1 MTRRLRPA
9 PADPTHPALRDGA
22 DALARL
28 YARPG
33 FLLRRAWQ
41 IATAVFESECVGIT
55 PAQYGTLIVLRAQPG
70 IDQAS
75 LARALG
81 YDKVTMLRV
90 LRGLQARELVHR
102 IEADGPRRR
111 YALSLTEAGT
121 ALLGRMARPAARAGQ
136 RLLSPLAPAEQAQLV
151 ALLQKL
157 TSGMED
163 AARARWVAPD
173 ANRRARQRASSPR

>member
-1 MTRRLRPA
+1 MTRRLSPA
-9 PADPTHPALRDGA
+9 PADSTHPALRDGT

-41 IATAVFESECVGIT
+41 IATAVFEGECVGLT

-90 LRGLQARELVHR
+90 LRGLQARALVHR
-102 IEADGPRRR
+102 IEADSPRKR
-111 YALSLTEAGT
+111 YALSLTHAGT
-121 ALLGRMARPAARAGQ
+121 TLLGQMARPAARAGQ

-163 AARARWVAPD
+163 AARAWVSPD
-173 ANRRARQRASSPR
+173 AKRRPRKQPSSGPR